1 MKLLLLFS
9 AGALLG
15 QVPTVLSQGNKANEK
30 AQQELTQALT
40 ESNASPMEAVRALEA
55 YLKKYP
61 DAPQR
66 AEIERML
73 VKAAIDTKDDRRTA
87 LYGER
92 VLATSPD
99 DVVLLDRVARA
110 ELTLG
115 GAENAA
121 KALEHAKVFEA
132 IIVQLGPG
140 SGRDAGRKQEER
152 DRSLARMLLFQA
164 RAKSQLGK
172 KDEAEALAARAFA
185 VYPNEENAREW
196 SVALTALD
204 RHEDALLRLADAFA
218 IPDARASDADRATD
232 RKLLGDIYRKLHG
245 SEKGLGDMI
254 LSAYD
259 RTAAQLEER
268 LKRMK
273 SVDPNTGVTDPMD
286 FTLTGVDGSK
296 LALKS
301 LRGSVVILDFW
312 ATWCQ
317 PCRIQHP
324 LYEEVKKRF
333 RGRTDVVFLGINADE
348 DRNLVD
354 GFLENMQWSRA
365 NVYYEDGLQRFLQVS
380 AIPSTILF
388 DKQGRIAS
396 RMNGFLPETFVEQL
410 TERIAA
416 ALRESAAGDTK

>member
-1 MKLLLLFS
+1 MKWLLLFF
-9 AGALLG
+9 AGGVMA
-15 QVPTVLSQGNKANEK
+15 QVPTVLSQGNQANEK

-40 ESNASPMEAVRALEA
+40 EANASPMEAIRALEA

-61 DAPQR
+61 DAPAR

-87 LYGER
+87 LYGEL
-92 VLATSPD
+92 VLATAPD

-110 ELTLG
+110 ELALG
-115 GAENAA
+115 GSENAA

-152 DRSLARMLLFQA
+152 DRSLARMLLYQS

-172 KDEAEALAARAFA
+172 KDEAEPLAARAFS
-185 VYPNEENAREW
+185 VYPNEESAREW
-196 SVALTALD
+196 SVALAAMG
-204 RHEDALLRLADAFA
+204 RHEDAVQRLADAFA

-232 RKLLGDIYRKLHG
+232 RKLLGEIYRKLHG
-245 SEKGLGDMI
+245 SEKGLGDVI

-259 RTAAQLEER
+259 RTAALLEER

-273 SVDPNTGVTDPMD
+273 AIDPNTGVIDPMD

-296 LALKS
+296 LALAS
-301 LRGSVVILDFW
+301 LRGSVVVLDFW

-333 RGRTDVVFLGINADE
+333 RGRKDVVFLGINADE
-348 DRNLVD
+348 DRSLVD

-380 AIPSTILF
+380 AIPSTIVF

-410 TERIAA
+410 TERIAS
-416 ALRESAAGDTK
+416 ALRESSAGGAK